1 MWYHFQTTQQW
12 ISIRALSEKGAR
24 QPFADTFPHIPESAI
39 RRIYSDR
46 PVTGH
51 RQPTPAEINR
61 GCGAIHYKDFD
72 ISLWVRKGRMSLKKW
87 IKCPHDGL
95 RYYCWYFVSNYPAT
109 QVVRFVMP
117 ERIRGLASSN
127 N

>member
-72 ISLWVRKGRMSLKKW
+72 ISLWVRKGGMSLKKW

-95 RYYCWYFVSNYPAT
+95 RYY
-109 QVVRFVMP
+109 R
-117 ERIRGLASSN
+117 
-127 N
+127 